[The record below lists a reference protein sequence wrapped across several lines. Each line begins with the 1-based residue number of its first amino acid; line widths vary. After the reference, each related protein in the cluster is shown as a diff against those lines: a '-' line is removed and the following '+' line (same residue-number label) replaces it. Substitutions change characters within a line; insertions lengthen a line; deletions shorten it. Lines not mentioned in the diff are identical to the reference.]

1 MAGTCI
7 TTIKLLGVGSLGLL
21 SSSIIYQS
29 LTKLPEF
36 IHQFNCQ
43 FNTDKDNGTNS
54 SITLFEQQLYRL
66 KNIIFGNRLINGAL
80 TTIST
85 GLFALAFK
93 YSVSNERHPYL
104 IYAALGAPL
113 SLISLYY
120 NIYSVEEKIL
130 FQQQQQQKSK
140 SAGVGKT
147 KKKLKNVEVS
157 AGKQEE
163 DQAYDDEP
171 AELISKITSSDS
183 LLGKSY
189 VHLSDESG
197 ISTPNSTTS
206 HPSTPKLEPN
216 QQEQEQPT
224 AAAVDDEVEL
234 EVEQEVENILIKKQ
248 VVQNLKK
255 IESGYTIAS
264 YVSGISFVIASI
276 GLIGDYYYF

>member
-29 LTKLPEF
+29 LTKLPEL

-43 FNTDKDNGTNS
+43 FNTNKDGGTHS

-80 TTIST
+80 TAIST

-93 YSVSNERHPYL
+93 YSVSNEKHPYL

-113 SLISLYY
+113 SFISLYY

-130 FQQQQQQKSK
+130 SQQKSK
-140 SAGVGKT
+140 STSVAKT
-147 KKKLKNVEVS
+147 RTKLKHSESSTTN
-157 AGKQEE
+157 QE
-163 DQAYDDEP
+163 DAQAYDDEDEP

-206 HPSTPKLEPN
+206 HPSTPKLEPH
-216 QQEQEQPT
+216 QQEQEQEQEQPT
-224 AAAVDDEVEL
+224 PADDDVEL

>member
-29 LTKLPEF
+29 LTKLPEL

-43 FNTDKDNGTNS
+43 FNTNKDGGTHS

-80 TTIST
+80 TAIST

-93 YSVSNERHPYL
+93 YSVSNEKHPYL

-113 SLISLYY
+113 SFISLYY

-130 FQQQQQQKSK
+130 SQQKSK
-140 SAGVGKT
+140 STSVAKT
-147 KKKLKNVEVS
+147 RTK
-157 AGKQEE
+157 
-163 DQAYDDEP
+163 
-171 AELISKITSSDS
+171 SKHSESS
-183 LLGKSY
+183 KSY

-206 HPSTPKLEPN
+206 HPSTPKLEPH

-224 AAAVDDEVEL
+224 PADDDVEL

>member
-1 MAGTCI
+1 M
-7 TTIKLLGVGSLGLL
+7 
-21 SSSIIYQS
+21 
-29 LTKLPEF
+29 
-36 IHQFNCQ
+36 
-43 FNTDKDNGTNS
+43 
-54 SITLFEQQLYRL
+54 
-66 KNIIFGNRLINGAL
+66 INGAL
-80 TTIST
+80 TAIST

-93 YSVSNERHPYL
+93 YSVSNEKHPYL

-113 SLISLYY
+113 SFISLYY

-130 FQQQQQQKSK
+130 SQQKSK
-140 SAGVGKT
+140 STSVAKT
-147 KKKLKNVEVS
+147 RTKLKHSESSTTN
-157 AGKQEE
+157 QE
-163 DQAYDDEP
+163 DAQAYDDEDEP

-206 HPSTPKLEPN
+206 HPSTPKLEPR

-224 AAAVDDEVEL
+224 PADDDVEL

>member
-147 KKKLKNVEVS
+147 KKKSKNVEAS

>member
-147 KKKLKNVEVS
+147 KKKLKNVEAS

-197 ISTPNSTTS
+197 ISTPNSSTS